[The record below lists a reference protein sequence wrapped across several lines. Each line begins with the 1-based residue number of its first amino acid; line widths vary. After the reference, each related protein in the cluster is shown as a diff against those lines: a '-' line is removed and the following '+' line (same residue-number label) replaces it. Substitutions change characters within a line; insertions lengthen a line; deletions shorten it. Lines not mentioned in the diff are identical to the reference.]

1 MEDNKDNSVKETE
14 QKPQEHAEGKTGG
27 KTMAEKAIDR
37 FAQMMVTRLEE
48 MKGQQW
54 EKGWIDGGGKN
65 QGLPQNLSG
74 RCYSGHNDFFL
85 QLHTAINGYDVPV
98 YATYK
103 QLKDAG
109 ATIGKGEKAMPVIYW
124 NITHKDENGHKVSD
138 EDYEAMTRTEKD
150 KVKTIPVM
158 MGYYVWN
165 LQQTNFAEVK
175 PERFAKLQEQ
185 FKAPEMKDTTGMY
198 VSKELDAMIDKQA
211 WVCKINTVEGAGA
224 FYSQSKDEIT
234 VPMKA
239 QFNIHDTP
247 EETYKDG
254 MEYYSSVVHEMA
266 HSTGVEKRLGRDM
279 EGHFGDPKYAK
290 EELVAELTAAMV
302 GNSMGFDKRILDN
315 NAKYVDGWMD
325 TLKKEPRFILSVMAD
340 VNKASHMILDHVDKQ
355 RLEMGMT
362 ALQPKEETVADEKTK
377 DNKEVRETKKNEET
391 KVDMAAEPLAKPMT
405 KAAIEREKNET
416 GFSSSEREQA
426 RPQAKAE
433 EKAELAKESAKVYHE
448 MREQHPG
455 DLLLFRKGSFLEAYN
470 EDAKKVAQTIG
481 LKEQHITKEGFESK
495 NEKESEKGIPYVNF
509 KNKSL
514 DKYLPKLIREGHHVA
529 IVDNLEEIAK
539 ERLAGRKEQ
548 QTKAADQQQTAPKAK
563 TIPLDQF
570 NKLETADGKK
580 IDHFAVFKMKSGNY
594 GVRAMVDGQQLSVKA
609 LDKEDRNAFFEHTT
623 TKAALVQKYYGKELS
638 QPKHEERSRARAV

>member
-14 QKPQEHAEGKTGG
+14 QKPQEHAEGKNGG

-54 EKGWIDGGGKN
+54 EKGWIDGGGRT

-74 RCYSGHNDFFL
+74 RRYSGHNDFFL
-85 QLHTAINGYDVPV
+85 QLHTAMKGYDVPV

-124 NITHKDENGHKVSD
+124 NITHRDENGHKVSD
-138 EDYEAMTRTEKD
+138 EAYDAMTKAEQEKI
-150 KVKTIPVM
+150 KTVPVL

-175 PERFAKLQEQ
+175 PEKFAKLQEQ
-185 FKAPEMKDTTGMY
+185 FKAPEMKDTKGMFE
-198 VSKELDAMIDKQA
+198 SKEFDQMIDKQA

-247 EETYKDG
+247 EEVYKDG
-254 MEYYSSVVHEMA
+254 MEYYSSIVHEMA

-302 GNSMGFDKRILDN
+302 GNTMGFDKRILDN

-340 VNKASHMILDHVDKQ
+340 VNKASKMILDHVDAQ

-362 ALQPKEETVADEKTK
+362 TLQPKEEFATEKTK
-377 DNKEVRETKKNEET
+377 DE
-391 KVDMAAEPLAKPMT
+391 KVAEDTQIEMAAEPLAKPKT
-405 KAAIEREKNET
+405 
-416 GFSSSEREQA
+416 
-426 RPQAKAE
+426 KAE
-433 EKAELAKESAKVYHE
+433 EKAEIAKETAAVFKDLKE
-448 MREQHPG
+448 KHP
-455 DLLLFRKGSFLEAYN
+455 DALLLMRKGDFYEAFD
-470 EDAKKVAQTIG
+470 EDAKKVAKSTG
-481 LKEQHITKEGFESK
+481 LKEQHIIKEGFSSK
-495 NEKESEKGIPYVNF
+495 EDEKSVSYVNF
-509 KNKSL
+509 KNTSL
-514 DKYLPKLIREGHHVA
+514 DKYLPKLVRDGHRVA
-529 IVDNLEEIAK
+529 ICDSLEDMAK
-539 ERLAGRKEQ
+539 QRLDEKTEKKKTLTQAN
-548 QTKAADQQQTAPKAK
+548 AADQQQTAPKAQ
-563 TIPLDQF
+563 TVPLDQF

-594 GVRAMVDGQQLSVKA
+594 GVRAMVDGQQLSVKS
-609 LDKEDRNAFFEHTT
+609 LNKEDRNAFFEHTT

-638 QPKHEERSRARAV
+638 QPKSEERSRSRAV

>member
-14 QKPQEHAEGKTGG
+14 QKPQEKAEGKTGG

-54 EKGWIDGGGKN
+54 EKGWIDGGGRT

-74 RCYSGHNDFFL
+74 RRYSGHNDFFL
-85 QLHTAINGYDVPV
+85 QLHTAINGYDAPV

-103 QLKDAG
+103 QIRDAG
-109 ATIGKGEKAMPVIYW
+109 ATVNKGEKAMPVIYW
-124 NITHKDENGHKVSD
+124 NISHKDENGQKISD
-138 EDYEAMTRTEKD
+138 EAFDAMTKAEQA
-150 KVKTIPVM
+150 KVKTIPIM

-175 PERFAKLQEQ
+175 PEQYAKVTGQ
-185 FKAPEMKDTTGMY
+185 FKAPHVADTKGMY
-198 VSKELDAMIDKQA
+198 ESKEFDAMIDKQA
-211 WVCKINTVEGAGA
+211 WVCKIKNVEGAGA
-224 FYSQSKDEIT
+224 SYSPSKDEIT

-239 QFNIHDTP
+239 QFKIHDTP
-247 EETYKDG
+247 EEVYKDG
-254 MEYYSSVVHEMA
+254 MEYYSSIAHEMA

-302 GNSMGFDKRILDN
+302 GNTMGFDKRILDN

-340 VNKASHMILDHVDKQ
+340 VNKASKMILDHVDAQ
-355 RLEMGMT
+355 RLEMGMKT
-362 ALQPKEETVADEKTK
+362 LQPKEEANNGRTT
-377 DNKEVRETKKNEET
+377 ET
-391 KVDMAAEPLAKPMT
+391 KVASETKMVIAAEPLAKPKT
-405 KAAIEREKNET
+405 
-416 GFSSSEREQA
+416 
-426 RPQAKAE
+426 KAE
-433 EKAELAKESAKVYHE
+433 EKAEIAKEAAVVFKDLKE
-448 MREQHPG
+448 KHP
-455 DLLLFRKGSFLEAYN
+455 DALLLLRKGDFYEAFD
-470 EDAKKVAQTIG
+470 EDAKKVAKSTG
-481 LKEQHITKEGFESK
+481 LKEQHIVKEGFEP
-495 NEKESEKGIPYVNF
+495 KEGKGDEKGISYVNF
-509 KNKSL
+509 KNTSL
-514 DKYLPKLIREGHHVA
+514 DKYLPKLVRDGHRVA
-529 IVDNLEEIAK
+529 ICDSLEDIAK
-539 ERLAGRKEQ
+539 QRISERKET
-548 QTKAADQQQTAPKAK
+548 QTKANELQQPKEQKAK

-570 NKLETADGKK
+570 NKLETEDGKK

-594 GVRAMVDGQQLSVKA
+594 GVRAMVDGQQMSVKA

-638 QPKHEERSRARAV
+638 QPKQEQRSRARAV

>member
-1 MEDNKDNSVKETE
+1 MEDNKDNNIEKPEVKTE
-14 QKPQEHAEGKTGG
+14 AKAGG

-37 FAQMMVTRLEE
+37 FAQMMVTRMEE

-74 RCYSGHNDFFL
+74 RRYSGHNDFFL
-85 QLHTAINGYDVPV
+85 QLHTAMKGYDMPV

-109 ATIGKGEKAMPVIYW
+109 ATIDKGEKAMPVIYW
-124 NITHKDENGHKVSD
+124 NITHKDENGKKVSD
-138 EDYEAMTRTEKD
+138 EAYEAMTKAEQE

-165 LQQTNFAEVK
+165 LQQTNFPEVK
-175 PERFAKLQEQ
+175 PEQYAKLQEK
-185 FKAPEMKDTTGMY
+185 FKAPEMKDTQGMY
-198 VSKELDAMIDKQA
+198 ESKEFDRMIDKQA

-239 QFNIHDTP
+239 QFKIHDTP
-247 EETYKDG
+247 EEVYKDG
-254 MEYYSSVVHEMA
+254 MEYYSSIVHEMA

-302 GNSMGFDKRILDN
+302 GNTMGFDKRILDN

-340 VNKASHMILDHVDKQ
+340 VNKASKMILDHVDAQ

-362 ALQPKEETVADEKTK
+362 TLQPKEESAIETKKTK
-377 DNKEVRETKKNEET
+377 DEKVAKDT
-391 KVDMAAEPLAKPMT
+391 KVDMAAEPLAKP
-405 KAAIEREKNET
+405 K
-416 GFSSSEREQA
+416 S
-426 RPQAKAE
+426 KAE
-433 EKAELAKESAKVYHE
+433 EKAELAKETAAVFKDLKE
-448 MREQHPG
+448 KHP
-455 DLLLFRKGSFLEAYN
+455 DALLLMRKGDFYEAFD
-470 EDAKKVAQTIG
+470 EDAKKVAKSTG
-481 LKEQHITKEGFESK
+481 LKEQHIIKDGFEPKEGK
-495 NEKESEKGIPYVNF
+495 GDEKGISYVNF
-509 KNKSL
+509 KNTSL
-514 DKYLPKLIREGHHVA
+514 DKYLPKLVRDGHRVA
-529 IVDNLEEIAK
+529 ICDSLEDMAK
-539 ERLAGRKEQ
+539 QRLDEKVEKKETQ
-548 QTKAADQQQTAPKAK
+548 TQTKAVDQQQTAPKAQ
-563 TIPLDQF
+563 TIPLEQF
-570 NKLETADGKK
+570 NKLETEDGKK

-594 GVRAMVDGQQLSVKA
+594 GVRAMVDGQQMSVKS
-609 LDKEDRNAFFEHTT
+609 LNKEDRNAFFEHTT
-623 TKAALVQKYYGKELS
+623 TKAALVQKYYSKELS
-638 QPKHEERSRARAV
+638 QPKHEERTKARAV

>member
-14 QKPQEHAEGKTGG
+14 QKPQEKAEGKTGG

-54 EKGWIDGGGKN
+54 EKGWIDAGGRN

-74 RCYSGHNDFFL
+74 RRYSGHNDFFL
-85 QLHTAINGYDVPV
+85 QLHTAMKGYDMPV

-103 QLKDAG
+103 QIKEAG

-124 NITHKDENGHKVSD
+124 NVTHRDEHGEKVSD
-138 EDYEAMTRTEKD
+138 EAYEAMTKAEQE
-150 KVKTIPVM
+150 KVKTVPVM

-165 LQQTNFAEVK
+165 LQQTNFPEVK
-175 PERFAKLQEQ
+175 PEQYARLQEK
-185 FKAPEMKDTTGMY
+185 FKAPEMKDTQGMY
-198 VSKELDAMIDKQA
+198 ESKEFDRMIDKQA

-234 VPMKA
+234 VPTKA
-239 QFNIHDTP
+239 QFNIHNTP

-254 MEYYSSVVHEMA
+254 MEYYSSIVHEMA

-279 EGHFGDPKYAK
+279 EGHFGDKKYAK

-340 VNKASHMILDHVDKQ
+340 VNKASHMILDHVDAQ
-355 RLEMGMT
+355 RLEMGLT
-362 ALQPKEETVADEKTK
+362 TLQPKEETATEKTK
-377 DNKEVRETKKNEET
+377 DEKVAEET

-405 KAAIEREKNET
+405 KA
-416 GFSSSEREQA
+416 
-426 RPQAKAE
+426 E
-433 EKAELAKESAKVYHE
+433 EKAELANESAKVYHE

-470 EDAKKVAQTIG
+470 EDAKKVANTTG
-481 LKEQHITKEGFESK
+481 LKEQHITKEGFEP
-495 NEKESEKGIPYVNF
+495 KEGKGDEKGISYVNF

-514 DKYLPKLIREGHHVA
+514 DKYLPKLIREGLHVA

-539 ERLAGRKEQ
+539 ERIAGRKEQ
-548 QTKAADQQQTAPKAK
+548 QAKETVQQKPKQTEQTAK

-570 NKLETADGKK
+570 NKLETEDGKK

>member
-14 QKPQEHAEGKTGG
+14 QKPQEKAEGKTGG

-54 EKGWIDGGGKN
+54 EKGWIDGGGRT

-74 RCYSGHNDFFL
+74 RRYSGHNDFFL
-85 QLHTAINGYDVPV
+85 QLHTAINGYDAPV

-103 QLKDAG
+103 QIRDAG
-109 ATIGKGEKAMPVIYW
+109 ATVNKGEKAMPVIYW
-124 NITHKDENGHKVSD
+124 NISHKDENGQKISD
-138 EDYEAMTRTEKD
+138 EAFDAMTKAEQA
-150 KVKTIPVM
+150 KVKTIPIM

-175 PERFAKLQEQ
+175 PEQYAKLTGQ
-185 FKAPEMKDTTGMY
+185 FKAPHVADTKGMY
-198 VSKELDAMIDKQA
+198 ESKEFDAMIDKQA
-211 WVCKINTVEGAGA
+211 WVCKIKNVEGAGA
-224 FYSQSKDEIT
+224 SYSPSKDEIT

-239 QFNIHDTP
+239 QFKIHDTP
-247 EETYKDG
+247 EEIYKDG
-254 MEYYSSVVHEMA
+254 MEYYSSIAHEMA

-302 GNSMGFDKRILDN
+302 GNTMGFDKRILDN

-340 VNKASHMILDHVDKQ
+340 VNKASKMILDHVDAQ
-355 RLEMGMT
+355 RLEMGMKT
-362 ALQPKEETVADEKTK
+362 LQPKEEANNGKT
-377 DNKEVRETKKNEET
+377 TET
-391 KVDMAAEPLAKPMT
+391 KVASETKMDMAAEPLAKPMT
-405 KAAIEREKNET
+405 KA
-416 GFSSSEREQA
+416 
-426 RPQAKAE
+426 E
-433 EKAELAKESAKVYHE
+433 EKAEIARETATVFKDLKEK
-448 MREQHPG
+448 HP
-455 DLLLFRKGSFLEAYN
+455 DALLLLRKGDFYEAIGD
-470 EDAKKVAQTIG
+470 DAKKVAKSTG
-481 LKEQHITKEGFESK
+481 LKEQHIIKEGFEP
-495 NEKESEKGIPYVNF
+495 KEGKGDEKGISYVNF
-509 KNKSL
+509 KNTSL
-514 DKYLPKLIREGHHVA
+514 DKYLPKLVRDGHRVA
-529 IVDNLEEIAK
+529 ICDSLEDIAK
-539 ERLAGRKEQ
+539 QRISERKETQ
-548 QTKAADQQQTAPKAK
+548 MKANELQHPTEQKAK

-570 NKLETADGKK
+570 NKLETEDGKK

-594 GVRAMVDGQQLSVKA
+594 GVRAMVDGQQMSVKA

-638 QPKHEERSRARAV
+638 QPKQEQRSKARAV

>member
-14 QKPQEHAEGKTGG
+14 QKPQERTEGKTGG

-54 EKGWIDGGGKN
+54 EKGWIDGGGRT

-74 RCYSGHNDFFL
+74 RRYSGHNDFFL
-85 QLHTAINGYDVPV
+85 QLHTAINGYDAPV

-103 QLKDAG
+103 QIRDAG
-109 ATIGKGEKAMPVIYW
+109 ATVNKGEKAMPVIYW
-124 NITHKDENGHKVSD
+124 NISHKDENGQKISD
-138 EDYEAMTRTEKD
+138 EAFDAMTKAEQA
-150 KVKTIPVM
+150 KVKTIPIM

-175 PERFAKLQEQ
+175 PEQYAKVTGQ
-185 FKAPEMKDTTGMY
+185 FKAPHVADTKGMY
-198 VSKELDAMIDKQA
+198 ESKEFDAMIDKQA
-211 WVCKINTVEGAGA
+211 WVCKIKNVEGAGA
-224 FYSQSKDEIT
+224 SYSPSKDEIT

-239 QFNIHDTP
+239 QFKIHDTL
-247 EETYKDG
+247 EEVYKDG
-254 MEYYSSVVHEMA
+254 MEYYSSIAHEMA

-302 GNSMGFDKRILDN
+302 GNTMGFDKRILDN

-340 VNKASHMILDHVDKQ
+340 VNKASKMILDHVDAQ
-355 RLEMGMT
+355 RLEMGMKT
-362 ALQPKEETVADEKTK
+362 LQPKEEANNGKT
-377 DNKEVRETKKNEET
+377 TET
-391 KVDMAAEPLAKPMT
+391 KVASETKMDIAAEPLAKSMT
-405 KAAIEREKNET
+405 KT
-416 GFSSSEREQA
+416 
-426 RPQAKAE
+426 E
-433 EKAELAKESAKVYHE
+433 EKAELAKETAAVFKDLKE
-448 MREQHPG
+448 KHP
-455 DLLLFRKGSFLEAYN
+455 DALLLMRKGDFYEAFD
-470 EDAKKVAQTIG
+470 EDAKKVAKSTG
-481 LKEQHITKEGFESK
+481 LKEQHIIKEGFEP
-495 NEKESEKGIPYVNF
+495 KEGKGDEKGISYVNF
-509 KNKSL
+509 KNTSL
-514 DKYLPKLIREGHHVA
+514 DKYLPKLVRDGHRVA
-529 IVDNLEEIAK
+529 ICDSLEDIAK
-539 ERLAGRKEQ
+539 QRISERKET
-548 QTKAADQQQTAPKAK
+548 QTKANELQQPADQKAK

-570 NKLETADGKK
+570 NKLETEDGKK

-594 GVRAMVDGQQLSVKA
+594 GVRAMVDGQQMSVKA

-638 QPKHEERSRARAV
+638 QPKQEQRSRARAV

>member
-14 QKPQEHAEGKTGG
+14 QKPREQTEGKTGG

-54 EKGWIDGGGKN
+54 EKGWIDGGGRM

-74 RCYSGHNDFFL
+74 RRYSGHNDFFL
-85 QLHTAINGYDVPV
+85 QLHTAINGYDAPV

-103 QLKDAG
+103 QIRDAG
-109 ATIGKGEKAMPVIYW
+109 ATVNKGEKAMPVIYW
-124 NITHKDENGHKVSD
+124 NISHKDENGQKISD
-138 EDYEAMTRTEKD
+138 EAFDAMTKAEQA
-150 KVKTIPVM
+150 KVKTIPIM

-175 PERFAKLQEQ
+175 PEQYAKVTGQ
-185 FKAPEMKDTTGMY
+185 FKAPHVADTKGMY
-198 VSKELDAMIDKQA
+198 ESKEFDAMIDKQA
-211 WVCKINTVEGAGA
+211 WVCKIKNVEGAGA
-224 FYSQSKDEIT
+224 SYSPSKDEIT

-239 QFNIHDTP
+239 QFKIHDTP
-247 EETYKDG
+247 EEVYKDG
-254 MEYYSSVVHEMA
+254 MEYYSSIAHEMA

-302 GNSMGFDKRILDN
+302 GNTMGFDKRILDN

-340 VNKASHMILDHVDKQ
+340 VNKASKMILDHVDAQ
-355 RLEMGMT
+355 RLEMGMKP
-362 ALQPKEETVADEKTK
+362 LQPKEEANNGKT
-377 DNKEVRETKKNEET
+377 TET
-391 KVDMAAEPLAKPMT
+391 KVASETKMDIAAEPLAKSMT
-405 KAAIEREKNET
+405 KT
-416 GFSSSEREQA
+416 
-426 RPQAKAE
+426 E
-433 EKAELAKESAKVYHE
+433 EKAELAKETAAVFKDLKE
-448 MREQHPG
+448 KHP
-455 DLLLFRKGSFLEAYN
+455 DALLLMRKGDFYEAFD
-470 EDAKKVAQTIG
+470 EDAKKVAKSTG
-481 LKEQHITKEGFESK
+481 LKEQHIIKEGFEP
-495 NEKESEKGIPYVNF
+495 KEGKGDEKGISYVNF
-509 KNKSL
+509 KNTSL
-514 DKYLPKLIREGHHVA
+514 DKYLPKLVRDGHRVA
-529 IVDNLEEIAK
+529 ICDSLEDIAK
-539 ERLAGRKEQ
+539 QRISERKET
-548 QTKAADQQQTAPKAK
+548 QTKANELQQPTEQKAK

-570 NKLETADGKK
+570 NKLETEDGKK

-594 GVRAMVDGQQLSVKA
+594 GVRAMVDGQQMSVKA

-638 QPKHEERSRARAV
+638 QPKQEQRSRARAV

>member
-14 QKPQEHAEGKTGG
+14 QKPQEKTEGKTGG

-54 EKGWIDGGGKN
+54 EKGWIDGGGRT

-74 RCYSGHNDFFL
+74 RRYSGHNDFFL
-85 QLHTAINGYDVPV
+85 QLHTAINGYDAPV

-103 QLKDAG
+103 QIRDAG
-109 ATIGKGEKAMPVIYW
+109 ATVNKGEKAMPVIYW
-124 NITHKDENGHKVSD
+124 NISHKDENGQKISD
-138 EDYEAMTRTEKD
+138 EAFDAMTKAEQA
-150 KVKTIPVM
+150 KVKTIPIM

-175 PERFAKLQEQ
+175 PEQYAKLTGQ
-185 FKAPEMKDTTGMY
+185 FKAPHVADTKGMY
-198 VSKELDAMIDKQA
+198 ESKEFDAMIDKQA
-211 WVCKINTVEGAGA
+211 WVCKIKNVEGAGA
-224 FYSQSKDEIT
+224 SYSPSKDEIT

-239 QFNIHDTP
+239 QFKIHDTP
-247 EETYKDG
+247 EEVYKDG
-254 MEYYSSVVHEMA
+254 MEYYSSIAHEMA

-302 GNSMGFDKRILDN
+302 GNTMGFDKRILDN

-340 VNKASHMILDHVDKQ
+340 VNKASKMILDHVDAQ
-355 RLEMGMT
+355 RLEMGMKT
-362 ALQPKEETVADEKTK
+362 LQPKEEANNGKT
-377 DNKEVRETKKNEET
+377 TET
-391 KVDMAAEPLAKPMT
+391 KVASETKMDIAAEPIAKPMT
-405 KAAIEREKNET
+405 KT
-416 GFSSSEREQA
+416 
-426 RPQAKAE
+426 E
-433 EKAELAKESAKVYHE
+433 EKAELAKEAAAVFKDLKE
-448 MREQHPG
+448 KHP
-455 DLLLFRKGSFLEAYN
+455 DALLLMRKGDFYEAF
-470 EDAKKVAQTIG
+470 EDDAKKVARSTG
-481 LKEQHITKEGFESK
+481 LKEQHIIKEGFEP
-495 NEKESEKGIPYVNF
+495 KEGKGDEKGISY
-509 KNKSL
+509 
-514 DKYLPKLIREGHHVA
+514 GVA
-529 IVDNLEEIAK
+529 ICDSLEDIAK
-539 ERLAGRKEQ
+539 QRISERKET
-548 QTKAADQQQTAPKAK
+548 QTKANELQQPTEQKAK

-570 NKLETADGKK
+570 NKLETEDGKK

-594 GVRAMVDGQQLSVKA
+594 GVRAMVDGQQMSVKA

-638 QPKHEERSRARAV
+638 QPKQEQRSKARAV

>member
-14 QKPQEHAEGKTGG
+14 QKPQEKAEGKTGG

-54 EKGWIDGGGKN
+54 EKGWIDGGGRT

-74 RCYSGHNDFFL
+74 RRYSGHNDFFL
-85 QLHTAINGYDVPV
+85 QLHTAINGYDAPV

-103 QLKDAG
+103 QIRDAG
-109 ATIGKGEKAMPVIYW
+109 ATVNKGEKAMPVIYW
-124 NITHKDENGHKVSD
+124 NISHKDENGQKISD
-138 EDYEAMTRTEKD
+138 EAFDAMTKAEQA
-150 KVKTIPVM
+150 KVKTIPIM

-175 PERFAKLQEQ
+175 PEQYAKVTGQ
-185 FKAPEMKDTTGMY
+185 FKAPHVADTKGMY
-198 VSKELDAMIDKQA
+198 ESKEFDAMIDKQA
-211 WVCKINTVEGAGA
+211 WVCKIKNVEGAGA
-224 FYSQSKDEIT
+224 SYSPSKDEIT

-239 QFNIHDTP
+239 QFKIHDTP
-247 EETYKDG
+247 EEVYKDG
-254 MEYYSSVVHEMA
+254 MEYYSSIAHEMA

-302 GNSMGFDKRILDN
+302 GNTMGFDKRILDN

-340 VNKASHMILDHVDKQ
+340 VNKASKMILDHVDAQ
-355 RLEMGMT
+355 RLEMGMKT
-362 ALQPKEETVADEKTK
+362 LQPKEEANNGKT
-377 DNKEVRETKKNEET
+377 TET
-391 KVDMAAEPLAKPMT
+391 KVAPETKMDIAAEPIAKPMT
-405 KAAIEREKNET
+405 
-416 GFSSSEREQA
+416 
-426 RPQAKAE
+426 KAE
-433 EKAELAKESAKVYHE
+433 EKAELAKEAAAVFKDLKE
-448 MREQHPG
+448 KHP
-455 DLLLFRKGSFLEAYN
+455 DALLLMRKGDFYEAF
-470 EDAKKVAQTIG
+470 EDDAKKVARSTG
-481 LKEQHITKEGFESK
+481 LKEQHIIKEGFEP
-495 NEKESEKGIPYVNF
+495 KEGKGDEKGISYVNF
-509 KNKSL
+509 KNTSL
-514 DKYLPKLIREGHHVA
+514 DKYLPKLVRNGHRVA
-529 IVDNLEEIAK
+529 ICDSLEDIAK
-539 ERLAGRKEQ
+539 QRISERKET
-548 QTKAADQQQTAPKAK
+548 QTKANEMQQPKEQKAK

-570 NKLETADGKK
+570 NKLETEDGKK

-594 GVRAMVDGQQLSVKA
+594 GVRAMVDGQQMSVKA

-638 QPKHEERSRARAV
+638 QPKQEQRSRARAV

>member
-14 QKPQEHAEGKTGG
+14 QKPQEHTEGKTGG

-37 FAQMMVTRLEE
+37 FAQMMVMRLEE

-85 QLHTAINGYDVPV
+85 QLHTAINGYDMPV

-124 NITHKDENGHKVSD
+124 NITHKDENGQKVSD
-138 EDYEAMTRTEKD
+138 EAYEAMTRAEKE

-198 VSKELDAMIDKQA
+198 VSKELDAMIDNQA

-239 QFNIHDTP
+239 QFKIHDTP
-247 EETYKDG
+247 EEVYKDG

-340 VNKASHMILDHVDKQ
+340 VNKASHMILDHVDKL

-362 ALQPKEETVADEKTK
+362 TIQPKEETATEKTK
-377 DNKEVRETKKNEET
+377 DEKVAEET

-405 KAAIEREKNET
+405 KA
-416 GFSSSEREQA
+416 
-426 RPQAKAE
+426 E
-433 EKAELAKESAKVYHE
+433 EKAELANESAKVYQE

-470 EDAKKVAQTIG
+470 EDAKKVANTTG
-481 LKEQHITKEGFESK
+481 LKEQHIIKDGFEPKEGK
-495 NEKESEKGIPYVNF
+495 GDEKGISYVNF

-548 QTKAADQQQTAPKAK
+548 QAKETVQQKPKQAEQTAKA
-563 TIPLDQF
+563 IPLDQF
-570 NKLETADGKK
+570 NKLKTEDGKK

>member
-14 QKPQEHAEGKTGG
+14 QKPQEKAEGKTGG

-54 EKGWIDGGGKN
+54 EKGWIDGGGRT

-74 RCYSGHNDFFL
+74 RRYSGHNDFFL
-85 QLHTAINGYDVPV
+85 QLHTAINGYDAPV

-103 QLKDAG
+103 QIRDAG
-109 ATIGKGEKAMPVIYW
+109 ATVNKGEKAMPVIYW
-124 NITHKDENGHKVSD
+124 NISHKDENGQKISD
-138 EDYEAMTRTEKD
+138 EAFDAMTKAEQA
-150 KVKTIPVM
+150 KVKTIPIM

-175 PERFAKLQEQ
+175 PEQYAKVTGQ
-185 FKAPEMKDTTGMY
+185 FKAPHVADTKGMY
-198 VSKELDAMIDKQA
+198 ESKEFDAMIDKQA
-211 WVCKINTVEGAGA
+211 WVCKIKNVEGAGA
-224 FYSQSKDEIT
+224 SYSPSKDEIT

-239 QFNIHDTP
+239 QFKIHDTP
-247 EETYKDG
+247 EEVYKDG
-254 MEYYSSVVHEMA
+254 MEYYSSIAHEMA

-302 GNSMGFDKRILDN
+302 GNTMGFDKRILDN

-340 VNKASHMILDHVDKQ
+340 VNKASKMILDHVDAQ
-355 RLEMGMT
+355 RLEMGMKT
-362 ALQPKEETVADEKTK
+362 LQPKEEANNGKT
-377 DNKEVRETKKNEET
+377 TET
-391 KVDMAAEPLAKPMT
+391 KVASETKMDIAAEPLAKSMT
-405 KAAIEREKNET
+405 KT
-416 GFSSSEREQA
+416 
-426 RPQAKAE
+426 E
-433 EKAELAKESAKVYHE
+433 EKAELAKEAAAVFKDLKE
-448 MREQHPG
+448 KHP
-455 DLLLFRKGSFLEAYN
+455 DALLLMRKGDFYEAF
-470 EDAKKVAQTIG
+470 EDDAKKVARSTG
-481 LKEQHITKEGFESK
+481 LKEQHIIKEGFEP
-495 NEKESEKGIPYVNF
+495 KEGKGDEKGISYVNF
-509 KNKSL
+509 KNTSL
-514 DKYLPKLIREGHHVA
+514 DKYLPKLVRGGHRVA
-529 IVDNLEEIAK
+529 ICDSLEDIAK
-539 ERLAGRKEQ
+539 QRISERKETQ
-548 QTKAADQQQTAPKAK
+548 MKANELQHPTEQKAK

-570 NKLETADGKK
+570 NKLETEDGKK

-594 GVRAMVDGQQLSVKA
+594 GVRAMVDGQQMSVKA

-638 QPKHEERSRARAV
+638 QPKQEQRSKARAV

>member
-14 QKPQEHAEGKTGG
+14 QKPREHTEGKTGG

-37 FAQMMVTRLEE
+37 FAQMMVTRLEK

-85 QLHTAINGYDVPV
+85 QLHTAINGYDMPV

-124 NITHKDENGHKVSD
+124 NITHRDEHGEKVSD
-138 EDYEAMTRTEKD
+138 EDYEAMTRAEKE
-150 KVKTIPVM
+150 KVKTVPVM

-239 QFNIHDTP
+239 QFKIHDTP

-254 MEYYSSVVHEMA
+254 MEYYSSIVHEMA

-340 VNKASHMILDHVDKQ
+340 VNKASHMILDHVDAQ
-355 RLEMGMT
+355 RLEMGLT
-362 ALQPKEETVADEKTK
+362 TLQPKEETATEKTK
-377 DNKEVRETKKNEET
+377 DEKVAEET

-405 KAAIEREKNET
+405 KA
-416 GFSSSEREQA
+416 
-426 RPQAKAE
+426 E
-433 EKAELAKESAKVYHE
+433 EKAELANESAKVYHE

-470 EDAKKVAQTIG
+470 EDAKKVANTTG
-481 LKEQHITKEGFESK
+481 LKEQHITKEGFEP
-495 NEKESEKGIPYVNF
+495 KEGKGDEKGISYVNF

-529 IVDNLEEIAK
+529 IIDSLEEIAK
-539 ERLAGRKEQ
+539 ERLAGRKEKQAKESVQ
-548 QTKAADQQQTAPKAK
+548 QPKQTEQTAK

-570 NKLETADGKK
+570 NKLETEDGKK